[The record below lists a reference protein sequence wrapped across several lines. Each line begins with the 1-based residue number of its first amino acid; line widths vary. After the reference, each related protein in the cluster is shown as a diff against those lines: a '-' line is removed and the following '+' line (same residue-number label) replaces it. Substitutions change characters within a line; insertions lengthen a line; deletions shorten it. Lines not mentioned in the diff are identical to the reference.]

1 MRRSISLAVAAGIA
15 SLAIDSVAGAETGP
29 ALRVTKERPLVVTGS
44 RFKAHEAVRVTVR
57 AGTRT
62 LTRDIHAGARGGFA
76 VTFRVKVNFC
86 SRPLSIMARGAASG
100 TARAQLPR
108 PVCVYP

>member
-15 SLAIDSVAGAETGP
+15 SLAIGSVAGAET
-29 ALRVTKERPLVVTGS
+29 ARERDLLGDPVVLTGS

-62 LTRDIHAGARGGFA
+62 LTRDIHAGTRGGFT

-100 TARAQLPR
+100 TARAPLPR